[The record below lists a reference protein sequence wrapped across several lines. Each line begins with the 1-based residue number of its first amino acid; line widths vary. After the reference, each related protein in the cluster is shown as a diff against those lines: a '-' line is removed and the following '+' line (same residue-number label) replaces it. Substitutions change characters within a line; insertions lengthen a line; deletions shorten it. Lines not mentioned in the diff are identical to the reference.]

1 MRTSHEKMRIASD
14 KYCNTVN
21 QDTFTGNETPTNT
34 VEALRHSIMERL
46 VYSVGKDVETATQ
59 RDWLFA
65 VFHAVRDRI
74 VKRWRATLQQSRQQ
88 NAKRVYY
95 LSMEYLTGRAL
106 VNALLATDLY
116 DVVKQA
122 CTQLGA
128 DFDAL
133 IDVEPDPALGNGGL
147 GRLAACFMDS
157 IATIGLPGTGYGLR
171 YEYGMFSQRILNGQQ
186 VEEPDY
192 WLVNGNPWEF
202 MRPELCYTVR
212 FGGRLTS
219 DEDDV
224 VHWVD
229 TEEVIATAYD
239 NGVPGYGLASVATL
253 RLWSAR
259 PSTALDLEAF
269 NRGDYMLAVEDK
281 NRSENVTRVLYPED
295 STEHGKELR
304 LRQEY
309 FFVSASMQDIL
320 RRYLRNHGNFDALPD
335 KVAIHLNDTHPAL
348 AIPELMRLLIDEHRM
363 GWDDAWSLCTRIFSY
378 TNHTLMA
385 EALETWP
392 VDLMGRVLPRH
403 LRIVFDIN
411 GRLLAGVHAKFPDDP
426 GLLGRVSLVD
436 EHGGRRVRMAYLSV
450 VASHKVNGVSRLH
463 SELIVQTIFAD
474 FARIFPERFCNKTN
488 GITPRRWLALANPPL
503 SALIDTRI
511 GPDWRLHLDQIGQLR
526 PLAEDAE
533 FKSAFR
539 LAKQQNKQRL
549 VKYIT
554 DQLHGPKLD
563 PQGLFDVQVKRM
575 HEYKRQL
582 LNVLHVITRYHR
594 ILDQPQANWVPR
606 TVVFA
611 GKAASAYYM
620 AKLIIRLINDVAR
633 VVNADRVV
641 GDRLKVV
648 FLPDY
653 RVSLAEIVIPAA
665 DLSEQI
671 STAGTE
677 ASGTGNMKL
686 ALNGALTIGTWDGAN
701 IEIAEQVGLDNI
713 FIFGNRTEQVEA
725 LRAGGYH
732 PRSYYDNNFDLK
744 YAVDRIADG
753 AFSRDEPGRYADVV
767 RNLLESDYY
776 LLLADYADYVA
787 TQDKVD
793 ECYREP
799 LDWTRRSILNVA
811 GMGRFSSDRTIQEYA
826 LEIWG
831 VAPLA
836 FSSSIRTQP

>member
-1 MRTSHEKMRIASD
+1 MNHD
-14 KYCNTVN
+14 TVP
-21 QDTFTGNETPTNT
+21 DNETPTNT

-46 VYSVGKDVETATQ
+46 IYSVGKDVESATQ
-59 RDWLFA
+59 RDWMFA

-74 VKRWRATLQQSRQQ
+74 VKRWRDTLQQSREH

-116 DVVKQA
+116 EPVKQA
-122 CTQLGA
+122 CSQLGA
-128 DFDAL
+128 DFEAL
-133 IDVEPDPALGNGGL
+133 VEEEPDPALGNGGL
-147 GRLAACFMDS
+147 GRLAACFLDS
-157 IATIGLPGTGYGLR
+157 IATLGLPGMGYGIR
-171 YEYGMFSQRILNGQQ
+171 YEYGMFRQRIVNGQQ
-186 VEEPDY
+186 IEEPDN
-192 WLVNGNPWEF
+192 WLVAGNPWEF
-202 MRPELCYTVR
+202 VRPELCYPVR

-219 DEDDV
+219 DENDV

-229 TEEVIATAYD
+229 TEEVIATAHD
-239 NGVPGYGLASVATL
+239 NGVPGYGLSSVATM

-259 PSTALDLEAF
+259 AGSGINLEAF
-269 NRGDYMLAVEDK
+269 NRGDYMRAVEEK
-281 NRSENVTRVLYPED
+281 NRSENVSRVLYPED

-320 RRYLRNHGNFDALPD
+320 RRYLRKHGDFGGLAD
-335 KVAIHLNDTHPAL
+335 KVSIHLNDTHPAL

-363 GWDDAWSLCTRIFSY
+363 RWDDAWSLCTRIFSY

-385 EALETWP
+385 EALETWH
-392 VDLMGRVLPRH
+392 VDLMGRLLPRH
-403 LRIVFDIN
+403 LRIIFDIN
-411 GRLLAGVHAKFPDDP
+411 GRFLASVHARFPDDP
-426 GLLGRVSLVD
+426 GLLGRVSLID
-436 EHGGRRVRMAYLSV
+436 EGGERRVRMAYLSV
-450 VASHKVNGVSRLH
+450 LASHKVNGVSRLH
-463 SELIVQTIFAD
+463 SDLIVRTIFAD
-474 FARIFPERFCNKTN
+474 FARLFPDRFCNKTN
-488 GITPRRWLALANPPL
+488 GITPRRWLAQANPPL
-503 SALIDTRI
+503 SALIDSRI
-511 GPDWRLHLDQIGQLR
+511 GTGWRLDLTQLSQLR
-526 PLAEDAE
+526 PLADDVE

-539 LAKQQNKQRL
+539 LAKQHNKQRL
-549 VKYIT
+549 VKYIA

-582 LNVLHVITRYHR
+582 LNVLHVITRYHH

-606 TVVFA
+606 TVIFA

-620 AKLIIRLINDVAR
+620 AKLVIRLINDVGR
-633 VVNADRVV
+633 VVNKDPVV

-677 ASGTGNMKL
+677 ASGTGNMKF

-713 FIFGNRTEQVEA
+713 FIFGNRTEQVDA
-725 LRAGGYH
+725 LRAAGYQ
-732 PRSYYDNNFDLK
+732 PQPYYEKNFDLK
-744 YAVDRIADG
+744 YAIDRLADG

-767 RNLLESDYY
+767 RTLLDSDYY

-787 TQDKVD
+787 THDKVD
-793 ECYREP
+793 ECYRDSM
-799 LDWTRRSILNVA
+799 DWTRRTILNVA
-811 GMGRFSSDRTIQEYA
+811 GMGMFSSDRTIQEYA
-826 LEIWG
+826 SEIWG

-836 FSSSIRTQP
+836 FSAASSSAPP